1 MTIKNT
7 RLLSKAKKLQKNGNN
22 AEAKEIFLSI
32 LKSSPTNLEAKNGLR
47 LINNEVNTQPTQE
60 QLDLVMQ
67 KYSNG
72 EIEGALKSINEL
84 IIDFPNVPLLHNI
97 SGACYS
103 AIGKIESAINCF
115 RKALTLKQD
124 YSEAHFNLGVAF
136 HQIGRLNEA
145 ISSYEN
151 AISIKHA
158 YPTAHNNL
166 GLIALRLGQPSRA
179 LKFFE
184 WAVAYSPEYAEAHN
198 SLGAA
203 LQELKQFDKSKRAF
217 LKSVTLN
224 PNYSQ
229 GFHNLAIL
237 SEITNLQTDA
247 AKYYKKTLEI
257 NPNFAEAYRNQSRS
271 KKFKKNDPQ
280 IAQMESL
287 FLSENVS
294 NTDKTH
300 LSFALAKAYED
311 INNYEQFFEY
321 LNEGNRLRKKE
332 LNYNI
337 KASIKFHSDITKLFT
352 KNSPKIQKK
361 SLSSIN
367 VKPIF
372 IVGMPRSGTSL
383 VEQIISS
390 HHLVHGAGELNNFKN
405 IVTPFLKNYI
415 NKVSK
420 TITEDNLL
428 KVRNGYIQS
437 LSDLKTSKK
446 IITDKMPVNFRL
458 IGLILAAF
466 PEAKIIHTLR
476 DPVATCWSNYKHY
489 FANENGFTFNQQDL
503 AKFFKLYTE
512 MMDFWHK
519 LFPGQIYDLTYEKLT
534 KNQKEE
540 TQALLNYCDLDW
552 DEDCLNFHKNE
563 RAVHTASAS
572 QVRQKMYQGSS
583 EAWKKYEAY
592 LKPLIDGLNDN

>member
-1 MTIKNT
+1 
-7 RLLSKAKKLQKNGNN
+7 
-22 AEAKEIFLSI
+22 
-32 LKSSPTNLEAKNGLR
+32 
-47 LINNEVNTQPTQE
+47 
-60 QLDLVMQ
+60 
-67 KYSNG
+67 
-72 EIEGALKSINEL
+72 
-84 IIDFPNVPLLHNI
+84 
-97 SGACYS
+97 
-103 AIGKIESAINCF
+103 
-115 RKALTLKQD
+115 
-124 YSEAHFNLGVAF
+124 
-136 HQIGRLNEA
+136 
-145 ISSYEN
+145 
-151 AISIKHA
+151 
-158 YPTAHNNL
+158 
-166 GLIALRLGQPSRA
+166 
-179 LKFFE
+179 
-184 WAVAYSPEYAEAHN
+184 
-198 SLGAA
+198 
-203 LQELKQFDKSKRAF
+203 
-217 LKSVTLN
+217 
-224 PNYSQ
+224 
-229 GFHNLAIL
+229 
-237 SEITNLQTDA
+237 
-247 AKYYKKTLEI
+247 
-257 NPNFAEAYRNQSRS
+257 
-271 KKFKKNDPQ
+271 
-280 IAQMESL
+280 MESL

-300 LSFALAKAYED
+300 LSFALAKVYED
-311 INNYEQFFEY
+311 INNDEQFFEY

-592 LKPLIDGLNDN
+592 LKPLIDGLSDN